1 MFLLG
6 NLATLLVVAAML
18 FAYRYFD
25 LRSRSLGKTKRY
37 ADRIAKRLAETIE
50 QNTSAVHDLAIELQA
65 NLKTGKELLKR
76 IRDVEDHL
84 DARTREAQQFTE
96 RIAGQTQT
104 VDALEERTGAVSA
117 EVRRIRAEYSA
128 AAAVREQLD
137 EMSGACSRLEQ
148 RIAGISSSADSLDE
162 PIRDLMAR
170 RSELPEVQQELARAE
185 QISAEVKL
193 KVTELRNQSRH
204 VDALHDNLRAM
215 EQSVA
220 RMRPGVA
227 EVSATVAGLQR
238 QVEVVAAGSDRARE
252 AIEALATI
260 DATLEE
266 IEGRVQRLQVARE
279 WLART
284 ETRLTEISAAAQDQL
299 RLLETVLK
307 AERGDPPAPGDD
319 ADLGARAMV
328 VKLAGQGWSVPEIS
342 RATRLSRG
350 EVELTLE
357 VSGAGAQTD
366 RGNGRAEQ
374 P

>member
-6 NLATLLVVAAML
+6 NLATLLVVVAML

-50 QNTSAVHDLAIELQA
+50 QNTAAVHDLAIELQV

-76 IRDVEDHL
+76 IRDVEEHL
-84 DARTREAQQFTE
+84 DARTGEARQITE
-96 RIAGQTQT
+96 RIAGQVQT
-104 VDALEERTGAVSA
+104 VDALAARTGEVAA
-117 EVRRIRAEYSA
+117 EVRRITAECAA
-128 AAAVREQLD
+128 AAAVGERLD
-137 EMSGACSRLEQ
+137 EVGGACSRLEQ
-148 RIAGISSSADSLDE
+148 RIGAISSSVDRVDE
-162 PIRDLMAR
+162 LIGEVMAK
-170 RSELPEVQQELARAE
+170 RSELPDVHEELTRAE
-185 QISAEVKL
+185 QLSVAVGR
-193 KVTELRNQSRH
+193 KVTELRNQNRH

-220 RMRPGVA
+220 RLRPGVA
-227 EVSATVAGLQR
+227 EVSDTVAGLQR
-238 QVEVVAAGSDRARE
+238 QVEVVAAGSDRARQ
-252 AIEALATI
+252 AIEALGAV
-260 DATLEE
+260 DAALAET
-266 IEGRVQRLQVARE
+266 EGRVERLQVARE

-284 ETRLTEISAAAQDQL
+284 ETRLAEISGAAQDQL

-307 AERGDPPAPGDD
+307 AERGDPPADG
-319 ADLGARAMV
+319 GSTGMGSRAMV
-328 VKLAGQGWSVPEIS
+328 VKLAGQGWSVAEIS

-357 VSGAGAQTD
+357 VSGAGGRTD
-366 RGNGRAEQ
+366 AGNGVARQ

>member
-6 NLATLLVVAAML
+6 NLATLLVVVAML

-37 ADRIAKRLAETIE
+37 ADRIARRLAETIE
-50 QNTSAVHDLAIELQA
+50 QNTSAVHDLAIELQV

-84 DARTREAQQFTE
+84 DARTREAQQFSE
-96 RIAGQTQT
+96 RIAGQVQT
-104 VDALEERTGAVSA
+104 VDALAERTGELAA
-117 EVRRIRAEYSA
+117 GVRRITEECRA
-128 AAAVREQLD
+128 AAAVAERLD
-137 EMSGACSRLEQ
+137 EMGGACSRLEQ
-148 RIAGISSSADSLDE
+148 RIEGVAASVDGVNELVTE
-162 PIRDLMAR
+162 VTAR
-170 RSELPEVQQELARAE
+170 QSELPDMQRELAHAE
-185 QISAEVKL
+185 QMSAEVKR
-193 KVTELRNQSRH
+193 KVTELRIQSRH
-204 VDALHDNLRAM
+204 VDALQDNLRTM

-220 RMRPGVA
+220 HLRPGVA
-227 EVSATVAGLQR
+227 EVSDTVAGLQR
-238 QVEVVAAGSDRARE
+238 QVETVASGSDRADQ

-260 DATLEE
+260 DATLNE
-266 IEGRVQRLQVARE
+266 IDGRVERLQVARE

-284 ETRLTEISAAAQDQL
+284 ETRLAEINDGAQDQL

-307 AERGDPPAPGDD
+307 AERGDPPPDRD
-319 ADLGARAMV
+319 SADMGNRAMV

-357 VSGAGAQTD
+357 VSGAGSPTE
-366 RGNGRAEQ
+366 RSNGAAKQ